1 MTDLAPAKHW
11 WTASELAEAM
21 LPDLPTTRQNVE
33 RWIARVNLRANPD
46 LARRRTGRGGGWE
59 YHWSALPLAARRM
72 LLAGAAEP
80 VRANAVTR
88 GQAWD
93 WFEGLPETVQA
104 KARHRLACVQGVEA
118 LEFQLGRDLAVR
130 EVAKLKGVSPRTL
143 WNWLGLV
150 EGVRPDD
157 RLPHLAPKHR
167 AVVRKV
173 QRAEFDEEFFDWL
186 KADYLRLA
194 GPSFS
199 SCYRR
204 AERVARDKGWTPA
217 PERTMRRY
225 LDARVSQPVQ
235 VLARKG
241 LDALKRMFPPQ
252 RRDKTALHSL
262 EVVNGDFHRFDVFVM
277 WPGHNAPVRPQ
288 MVAFQD
294 VYSGRIL
301 SWRLD
306 LTANSNAVLLAAGDM
321 IEDWGIPEHVVLD
334 NGREFAAKLITGG
347 APTRFRFKVREDD
360 IPGLFVGLG
369 CEIHWATPYAGQSKP
384 IERAFR
390 DMCDA
395 IAKDPRF
402 DGAWTGNKPEA
413 KPEDYGSR
421 AVPFEDFLRVVAE
434 GIEEHNLRQGRR
446 SEVAWGRSFA
456 EVFAESYERAPIR
469 KATAAQRRLWL
480 LGAEGLRADSRTGLV
495 RMEGNEYWSDW
506 MHSIAG
512 QRVIVRF
519 DPADLHSSVHI
530 YAPDN
535 RYLGEAECRLKAGFL
550 SVDAARQHA
559 KARGDWMKAE
569 RAALAAHRK
578 LTARELGSDLDV
590 AAPSSPTP
598 APEAKVVRPLF
609 PSASR
614 PAASIPAMRP
624 EETAAQAAVVAD
636 LATRRTPKPAEEAP
650 KERFRR
656 ALELERAVE
665 AGNPATPEQARWLA
679 AYQATAEYRAERMLW
694 SDFGDAYFG

>member
-1 MTDLAPAKHW
+1 MSDLAPAKLW
-11 WTASELAEAM
+11 WTAQELADAG
-21 LPDLPTTRQNVE
+21 LPDMPTTQQSVE
-33 RWIARVNLRANPD
+33 RWVKRLNLRANPA
-46 LARRRTGRGGGWE
+46 LARRRSGRGGGWE
-59 YHWSALPLAARRM
+59 YHWSALPLAARKQ
-72 LLAGAAEP
+72 LLAGAVEP
-80 VRANAVTR
+80 VRASAVSR
-88 GQAWD
+88 GQAWE
-93 WFEGLPETVQA
+93 WFESLPENVQEKARARLLAVQA
-104 KARHRLACVQGVEA
+104 VEA
-118 LEFQLGRDLAVR
+118 LEGRLGRDLSVR
-130 EVAKLKGVSPRTL
+130 EVAAMHKASPRTL
-143 WNWLGLV
+143 WSWLQMI

-167 AVVRKV
+167 AVERKV
-173 QRAEFDEEFFDWL
+173 ARAEFDEEFFDWL

-204 AERVARDKGWTPA
+204 AERVAKAKGWIVA

-241 LDALKRMFPPQ
+241 LDALKRLFPAQ
-252 RRDKTALHSL
+252 VRDKTALHAL

-277 WPGHNAPVRPQ
+277 WPGFSTPVRPQ

-321 IEDWGIPEHVVLD
+321 IEDWGIPEHVLLD

-347 APTRFRFKVREDD
+347 AQTRFRFKVREDD

-413 KPEDYGSR
+413 QPEDYGSR
-421 AVPFEDFLRVVAE
+421 AVPFDEFLKVVAA
-434 GIEEHNLRQGRR
+434 GIEEHNLRRGRR

-480 LGAEGLRADSRTGLV
+480 LGAEGLRTDSKTGTI

-506 MHSIAG
+506 MHAIAG
-512 QRVIVRF
+512 ERVIVRF
-519 DPADLHSSVHI
+519 DPADLHAGVHV
-530 YAPDN
+530 YSADN
-535 RYLGEAECRLKAGFL
+535 RYLGEAACRVKAGFL
-550 SVDAARQHA
+550 SVEEARLHA
-559 KARGDWMKAE
+559 KARGDWLKAE
-569 RAALAAHRK
+569 RAALAAHRR
-578 LTARELGSDLDV
+578 LTARELGIDLD
-590 AAPSSPTP
+590 ATAPGDPVP
-598 APEAKVVRPLF
+598 APEAKVVRGLF
-609 PSASR
+609 KAARRAPSEAVAQ
-614 PAASIPAMRP
+614 PGL
-624 EETAAQAAVVAD
+624 EAAQAVVIAD
-636 LATRRTPKPAEEAP
+636 LSARRAAPVATEAP
-650 KERFRR
+650 RDRFGR
-656 ALELERAVE
+656 ALELERAIE
-665 AGNPATPEQARWLA
+665 AGNPVTPEQAHWLRV
-679 AYQATAEYRAERMLW
+679 YQLTPEYRAERMLW

>member
-1 MTDLAPAKHW
+1 MTGLAPAKLW
-11 WTASELAEAM
+11 WTAQELADAL
-21 LPDLPTTRQNVE
+21 LPDMPTTRQNVE
-33 RWIARVNLRANPD
+33 RWIGRVNLRANPS
-46 LARRRTGRGGGWE
+46 LARRRSGRGGGWE
-59 YHWSALPLAARRM
+59 YHWSALPLAARKQ
-72 LLAGAAEP
+72 LLAGAVEP
-80 VRANAVTR
+80 VRASAVSR
-88 GQAWD
+88 GQAWE
-93 WFEGLPETVQA
+93 WFEGLRSAVQDKA
-104 KARHRLACVQGVEA
+104 KARLLAVQAVEA
-118 LEFQLGRDLAVR
+118 LEGRLGRDLAVR
-130 EVAKLKGVSPRTL
+130 EVAEMRGVCPRTL

-157 RLPHLAPKHR
+157 RLPHLAPRHC
-167 AVVRKV
+167 AVERKV
-173 QRAEFDEEFFDWL
+173 VRAEFDEEFFDWL

-204 AERVARDKGWTPA
+204 AERVARGKGWAVA

-241 LDALKRMFPPQ
+241 LDALKRLFPAQ
-252 RRDKTALHSL
+252 VRDKTALHAL

-277 WPGHNAPVRPQ
+277 WPGINTPVRPQ

-294 VYSGRIL
+294 VFSGRIL

-321 IEDWGIPEHVVLD
+321 IEDWGIPEHVLLD

-347 APTRFRFKVREDD
+347 AQTRFRFKVREDD

-421 AVPFEDFLRVVAE
+421 AVPFEEFLKVVAE
-434 GIEEHNLRQGRR
+434 GIEEHNLRRGRR
-446 SEVAWGRSFA
+446 SEVACGRSFT

-469 KATAAQRRLWL
+469 KAPAAQRRLWL
-480 LGAEGLRADSRTGLV
+480 LGAEGLRADSKTGVV

-506 MHSIAG
+506 MHAIAG
-512 QRVIVRF
+512 ERVIVRF
-519 DPADLHSSVHI
+519 DPADLHGAVHI
-530 YAPDN
+530 YSADN
-535 RYLGEAECRLKAGFL
+535 RYLGEAACRAKAGFL
-550 SVDAARQHA
+550 SVEEARLHA
-559 KARGDWMKAE
+559 KARGDWLKAE
-569 RAALAAHRK
+569 RKALAAHK
-578 LTARELGSDLDV
+578 ALTARELGVDLDAV
-590 AAPSSPTP
+590 APASPAPT
-598 APEAKVVRPLF
+598 PEAKVVRGLF
-609 PSASR
+609 KPASR
-614 PAASIPAMRP
+614 PAP
-624 EETAAQAAVVAD
+624 EAAPQPGLEAAQAVVIAD
-636 LATRRTPKPAEEAP
+636 LASRRATPPTEAP
-650 KERFRR
+650 RERFAR
-656 ALELERAVE
+656 ALELERAME
-665 AGNPATPEQARWLA
+665 AGNPVTPEQAQWLRV
-679 AYQATAEYRAERMLW
+679 YQSTPEYRAERMLW
-694 SDFGDAYFG
+694 SDFGDAYLG